1 MNQVTA
7 GQWNVGRAG
16 PLLPSMNRYAPIAL
30 WLVLA
35 AQTLWV
41 VLNVAHLHRSPGEDL
56 LGMIILG
63 TCAVFALLHA
73 SPRWRWLT
81 VVVRVVMAAEF
92 LTAVADRFGLL
103 GPAGAPGVSWGDF
116 SHFIAY
122 TRSMTTFLPTG
133 AAPALA
139 VLATVAEIALGIA
152 LLAGLRL
159 KLAALGAAGL
169 LTVYAV
175 AMISTLPAAEQ
186 FHYNVLV
193 LAAGML
199 TLATVDRAPLSVDR
213 LRGN

>member
-1 MNQVTA
+1 V
-7 GQWNVGRAG
+7 
-16 PLLPSMNRYAPIAL
+16 
-30 WLVLA
+30 
-35 AQTLWV
+35 
-41 VLNVAHLHRSPGEDL
+41 
-56 LGMIILG
+56 
-63 TCAVFALLHA
+63 
-73 SPRWRWLT
+73 
-81 VVVRVVMAAEF
+81 
-92 LTAVADRFGLL
+92 
-103 GPAGAPGVSWGDF
+103 
-116 SHFIAY
+116 
-122 TRSMTTFLPTG
+122 
-133 AAPALA
+133 LA